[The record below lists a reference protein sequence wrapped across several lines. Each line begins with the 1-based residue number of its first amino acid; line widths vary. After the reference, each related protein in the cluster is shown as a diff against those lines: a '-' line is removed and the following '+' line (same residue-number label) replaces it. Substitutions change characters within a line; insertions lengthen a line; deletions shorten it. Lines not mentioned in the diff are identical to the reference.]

1 MIAAGIDAGG
11 TKIEVQLF
19 DDDWQV
25 VGSNRVATP
34 KDYNQLVAAVVE

>member
-1 MIAAGIDAGG
+1 MIAAGIDSGS

-25 VGSNRVATP
+25 VGSNRIATP
-34 KDYNQLVAAVVE
+34 KDYNQLLVAVVE

>member
-1 MIAAGIDAGG
+1 MIAAGIDSGS
-11 TKIEVQLF
+11 TKIEVHLF

-34 KDYNQLVAAVVE
+34 KDYNQLVVAVVE